1 MEKSLID
8 GEAGNDEP
16 DFGGADDV
24 DDADANPELLLFPPL
39 PSSAADE
46 RCESR
51 RMSEDMVCRER
62 EEVVGL
68 RAFRRFGGG
77 G

>member
-16 DFGGADDV
+16 DFGV
-24 DDADANPELLLFPPL
+24 DDADAVDANPVVVVFPL
-39 PSSAADE
+39 PSFPPSAADE

-51 RMSEDMVCRER
+51 RMSEDMVSR
-62 EEVVGL
+62 
-68 RAFRRFGGG
+68 
-77 G
+77 

>member
-16 DFGGADDV
+16 DLSALGV
-24 DDADANPELLLFPPL
+24 DDDASPLLLLFPP
-39 PSSAADE
+39 SAAADE

-51 RMSEDMVCRER
+51 RMSEDMVVER
-62 EEVVGL
+62 EFEVEGV
-68 RAFRRFGGG
+68 
-77 G
+77 